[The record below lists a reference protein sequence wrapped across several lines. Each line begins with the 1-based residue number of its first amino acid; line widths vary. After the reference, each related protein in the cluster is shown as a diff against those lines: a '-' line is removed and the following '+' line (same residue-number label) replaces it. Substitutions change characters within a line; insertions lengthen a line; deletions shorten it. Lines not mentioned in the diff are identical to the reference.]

1 MPSKVLGNCFWR
13 VVGVGMVGGV
23 ISIGLKAWH
32 KLIQPGFIG
41 NIIFYTVLH
50 CAPLV
55 LSITSIE
62 FFFITSMKIL

>member
-1 MPSKVLGNCFWR
+1 
-13 VVGVGMVGGV
+13 MVGGV